1 MNAKDKKPCDCEEG
15 GKMPKRE
22 TSLSRTANT
31 SMGRMSAQRTR
42 AVTTAMA
49 MPTMTSVAAKV
60 AADTLASS
68 VVNAE
73 AKLAK
78 LWESAKA
85 NESPIRKAGVDG
97 LGALGGVVS
106 FEGINWM
113 VRYIGDK
120 WSYVGENVD
129 YFQSIPHLVLG
140 ITVYWAELV
149 TRKKG
154 TKDGPPIFAS
164 FPREVASEWAKVFM
178 LLGTTNLL
186 RAMRVRRMDAKKAAE
201 NHTAALAELAKVKA
215 ELSKLK
221 A

>member
-1 MNAKDKKPCDCEEG
+1 MDAKKPCDCEKG
-15 GKMPKRE
+15 GTMPKKE
-22 TSLSRTANT
+22 NALSRTT
-31 SMGRMSAQRTR
+31 STSLGRVSAQRTR
-42 AVTTAMA
+42 AVTSAMGV
-49 MPTMTSVAAKV
+49 PTMTSIAAKV
-60 AADTLASS
+60 AADTLASNI
-68 VVNAE
+68 VGTE

-85 NESPIRKAGVDG
+85 NESPVRKAGVDG
-97 LGALGGVVS
+97 LGALTGVVS

-120 WSYVGENVD
+120 WAYVGENVD

-140 ITVYWAELV
+140 IVVYWGELV
-149 TRKKG
+149 TRRKG

-186 RAMRVRRMDAKKAAE
+186 RAMRVRRSDAKKAAE

-215 ELSKLK
+215 ELDKLK